1 LKPYIRFLKYYAK
14 LFVSANKLLFFARKK
29 CTFVLFKNYFNLRI
43 LAAMHSDADLGTIEF
58 VRNERSK
65 HIRVRILSSGL
76 KVTLPPA
83 ATQDDALRF
92 INSIRSKLIQ
102 KQQKLEKGLEKRNIL
117 IDEHSRLQTLTFVVE
132 PKPVDRKNI
141 YFSLK
146 SNALIIE
153 YPHGTNC
160 NDTITQQYFWNG
172 ISHFLRKEAKR
183 LLPDR
188 TRQLAELH
196 GFSVSDI
203 KIQSSK
209 TRWGSCSQAQNINLS
224 LYLMLLPA
232 HLIDYVILHEL
243 CHTKEMNH
251 GFNFWRWMDRVT
263 NGKTTELRK
272 ELKNYHMPQ

>member
-1 LKPYIRFLKYYAK
+1 ML
-14 LFVSANKLLFFARKK
+14 
-29 CTFVLFKNYFNLRI
+29 
-43 LAAMHSDADLGTIEF
+43 SDAELGTIEF

-76 KVTLPPA
+76 RVTLPPR
-83 ATQDDALRF
+83 ATHDDALKF
-92 INSIRSKLIQ
+92 INSIRAKLVQ
-102 KQQKLEKGLEKRNIL
+102 KQEKLEKGLETRNIL
-117 IDEHSRLQTLTFVVE
+117 IDENSRLQTLTFVVE
-132 PKPVDRKNI
+132 AKPVKRKNI

-146 SNALIIE
+146 SSALTIE
-153 YPHGTNC
+153 FPIGTNC
-160 NDTITQQYFWNG
+160 NDTTTQQYFWNG

-188 TRQLAELH
+188 TKQLAQKF
-196 GFSVSDI
+196 GFTFSGV

-209 TRWGSCSQAQNINLS
+209 SRWGSCSQTQSVNLS

-251 GFNFWRWMDRVT
+251 GDNFWRWMDRVT
-263 NGKTTELRK
+263 DGKSKEMQK